1 MAFDNFLQLPAEAD
15 TLSLLALMK
24 TISKLLGTSKPRFG
38 KMLRILQSYKP
49 RAIGLDMFRDLT
61 ADPGYAELAKILQ
74 TPNLVAI
81 EMALSLEAT
90 LNVKPPQ
97 SCHPRGLCRCNY

>member
-1 MAFDNFLQLPAEAD
+1 MAFDNFLQLPRKQKIRK
-15 TLSLLALMK
+15 LSLLALMK
-24 TISKLLGTSKPRFG
+24 TISKLLGLPSSKPRFG

-74 TPNLVAI
+74 TLPIL
-81 EMALSLEAT
+81 LL
-90 LNVKPPQ
+90 LKW
-97 SCHPRGLCRCNY
+97 L